1 MPLPGGYLLDTN
13 IVLALVRG
21 NPFGLYLDGTYGL
34 TRSLNPFV
42 ISVVTVGE
50 MFALVEKFKSQGQPW
65 GPKKLKLLDD
75 LLRQLTWVDISDPDI
90 LRAYGEID
98 GFTESKGRSMGK
110 NDVWIAATARVTN
123 TTLLTTDKDF
133 DLLHGTWLDR
143 EWVDPSS
150 KLTP

>member
-21 NPFGLYLDGTYGL
+21 NPLGLYLDGTYGL
-34 TRSLNPFV
+34 TRGLNPFV

-65 GPKKLKLLDD
+65 GHKKLKILAV
-75 LLRQLTWVDISDPDI
+75 LLRRLTWEDISAPGI

-98 GFTESKGRSMGK
+98 GFTEGKGRPMGK
-110 NDVWIAATARVTN
+110 ND
-123 TTLLTTDKDF
+123 
-133 DLLHGTWLDR
+133 
-143 EWVDPSS
+143 
-150 KLTP
+150 